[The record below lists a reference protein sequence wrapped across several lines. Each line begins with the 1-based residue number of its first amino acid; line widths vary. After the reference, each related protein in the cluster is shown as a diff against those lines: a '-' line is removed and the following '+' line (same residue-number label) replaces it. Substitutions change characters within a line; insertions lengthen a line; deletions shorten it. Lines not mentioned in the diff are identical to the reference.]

1 MQKWAPADPSAPA
14 PAPSPGHA
22 PSTSIDRIVHRL
34 RNLGLGT
41 DDDEPSSSPADAPLD
56 GGERLG
62 DLLDRS
68 WARPDRQF
76 AASGLDEAVLPW
88 ERDRES
94 DGEEADGVKR
104 KRVRAPSLAELT
116 MDDVEL
122 RRLRGMGMTLKD
134 RITVPKAGVTQ
145 AITEKIHDACRKSE
159 LVRLKF
165 HEDLAN
171 DMKTAHELVEF
182 LSVS

>member
-1 MQKWAPADPSAPA
+1 MQKCAPADPSAPA

-41 DDDEPSSSPADAPLD
+41 DDDEPSSSPAYVPLD
-56 GGERLG
+56 GRDRLG

-104 KRVRAPSLAELT
+104 KRVRAPCWRSSPWTTWSCA
-116 MDDVEL
+116 
-122 RRLRGMGMTLKD
+122 
-134 RITVPKAGVTQ
+134 
-145 AITEKIHDACRKSE
+145 ACG
-159 LVRLKF
+159 
-165 HEDLAN
+165 AC
-171 DMKTAHELVEF
+171 A
-182 LSVS
+182 